1 MKIIFNS
8 DLLYADSFIKES
20 LPRHLN
26 NFLVECKENGHDIV
40 IPETTLLEFNRKQN
54 GFFQKEVLDLE
65 TAKKKLSLY
74 GLNIEEFDS
83 SNVVSKP
90 KLVDL
95 INNIIPCVVQTP
107 TQDDYS
113 IAHRKACLRES
124 PHPPDIKSDEMRDLV
139 IWEISLRISREN
151 GGALL
156 MSRDDVHTHHRGDL
170 EASESQLIRSSSFE
184 RAYESLSIQTD
195 SAKKVQDLLN
205 VVWQEIVN
213 SDLPLVDG
221 CHATAITSVLFE
233 DKLDGG
239 SQVECNIKMQTGDG
253 REFNSSLEMQY
264 WQDAPYL
271 MTFHNVKVGDSNL
284 DDVILEF
291 ERPQHMQSDVND
303 RRESLKR
310 ILRGGL

>member
-26 NFLVECKENGHDIV
+26 DFLIECKGHGHDIV

-54 GFFQKEVLDLE
+54 GFLQKEILELE
-65 TAKKKLSLY
+65 TAKRKLSLY
-74 GLNIEEFDS
+74 GVVIEEFDS
-83 SNVVSKP
+83 TNAVSTP
-90 KLVDL
+90 NLVEL
-95 INNIIPCVVQTP
+95 INNIIPCVVQIP
-107 TQDDYS
+107 TENDYS
-113 IAHRKACLRES
+113 IAHRKACLREP

-139 IWEISLRISREN
+139 IWEVSLRISREN

-156 MSRDDVHTHHRGDL
+156 MSRDEVHTHHRGDL
-170 EASESQLIRSSSFE
+170 EASESHLIRSSSFE

-213 SDLPLVDG
+213 SELPLVDG
-221 CHATAITSVLFE
+221 CHVTAIRSVLFE
-233 DKLDGG
+233 DRLDGG
-239 SQVECNIKMQTGDG
+239 SQVECSIKMQTGDG
-253 REFNSSLEMQY
+253 KEFNSKLEIQY
-264 WQDAPYL
+264 WQNTPYL
-271 MTFHNVKVGDSNL
+271 VTFHGVKVGDSTL

-291 ERPQHMQSDVND
+291 EKPEHMQSDVND
-303 RRESLKR
+303 RRESLER